1 MTFTTWWWSLEGRL
15 LTSTGMDLDL
25 LGLTS
30 SYMMEYE
37 DHFDY
42 DVTMMDTE
50 RHDVEYEAMEID
62 DELMDEDMDS
72 E

>member
-1 MTFTTWWWSLEGRL
+1 MTFTTWCWSLEGRL

-30 SYMMEYE
+30 IYMMEYE
-37 DHFDY
+37 DD
-42 DVTMMDTE
+42 DLMMMDI
-50 RHDVEYEAMEID
+50 DMNVEYEAMDID